1 MRFARL
7 GVLGAL
13 VLAAA
18 GCQTDDGGGVGTVI
32 PPLAFVRYINA
43 VPDSI
48 KLDSI
53 RVTPRPPL
61 PSAINDTLLFT
72 TTFTTIVRWVD
83 QIDFTPQSFANVPFR
98 GVGQGLYQ
106 GLEAGS
112 RHFRIFTYDTKLS
125 TENNGN
131 GNGGLGATTVQ
142 LADTTYSFLPG
153 QYYTIVHVRSGGA
166 GQNIR
171 IYVDTLPAANATQVQ
186 YRAMNLAPTLGT
198 VDVYATAAPADP
210 IAGAPAA
217 VGVAELARS
226 AYITRPALT
235 AFAAQVTATTLTT
248 SLAGAAAPAG
258 VAGTTGSTGV
268 DPIAGA
274 TIGGSVLT
282 AMAFRAS
289 PAVVFYGRTFRA
301 AITPAVVWVADR
313 QPTRINP

>member
-1 MRFARL
+1 MRFARF
-7 GVLGAL
+7 GSLGAL

-18 GCQTDDGGGVGTVI
+18 GCQTDDGGGVGADI

-48 KLDSI
+48 NMDSI
-53 RVTPRPPL
+53 RVTPRPL
-61 PSAINDTLLFT
+61 PSALSDTLFFT

-83 QIDFTPQSFANVPFR
+83 QIEFTPHSFANVTFR

-125 TENNGN
+125 TAV
-131 GNGGLGATTVQ
+131 GGLGTTTTQ
-142 LADTTYSFLPG
+142 LADTTLTFVPG
-153 QYYTIVHVRSGGA
+153 QYYTIVHVRAGGA
-166 GQNIR
+166 GQNVR
-171 IYVDTLPAANATQVQ
+171 IFTDTLPTASTTAVQ
-186 YRAMNLAPTLGT
+186 YRTMNLAPTLGT
-198 VDVYATAAPADP
+198 VDVYATATATSP

-226 AYITRPALT
+226 AYITRAPA

-248 SLAGAAAPAG
+248 SLAGAIAPAG
-258 VAGTTGSTGV
+258 VPGTTGSTGE

-274 TIGGSVLT
+274 TIAGSVLT

-301 AITPAVVWVADR
+301 AISPAVTWVADR
-313 QPTRINP
+313 QPARINP

>member
-1 MRFARL
+1 MRFSRFGIL
-7 GVLGAL
+7 SAL

-18 GCQTDDGGGVGTVI
+18 GCQADAGRGVGTVI
-32 PPLAFVRYINA
+32 PPLAFVRYVNA

-48 KLDSI
+48 NMDSI
-53 RVTPRPPL
+53 RVTPRPL
-61 PSAINDTLLFT
+61 PSSISDTVFFS

-83 QIDFTPQSFANVPFR
+83 QLEFTPQSFANVAFR

-112 RHFRIFTYDTKLS
+112 RHFRIFTYDTKNAS
-125 TENNGN
+125 EAS
-131 GNGGLGATTVQ
+131 GLGTTTLQ
-142 LADTTYSFLPG
+142 LADTTFDFAVG

-166 GQNIR
+166 GQNVR
-171 IYVDTLPAANATQVQ
+171 IYVDSLPPASATQVQ

-198 VDVYATAAPADP
+198 LDVYATAAAADP

-226 AYITRPALT
+226 AYITRPSLT
-235 AFAAQVTATTLTT
+235 AFAAQVTATTQTT

-258 VAGTTGSTGV
+258 VAGSTGSTGV

-301 AITPAVVWVADR
+301 ALAPTVTWVADR
-313 QPTRINP
+313 QPARVNP